1 MNQESQTEPDQTSKS
16 SNSFSEANIYAE
28 LTNDALNAP
37 EAGVETGPERGKV
50 FEQARFERGGIL
62 RDALTSTVVS
72 NGLDLVPFV
81 GGGKML
87 AESIAGNT
95 LDGEELNGKSRIIHA
110 AMGAGSLTLDLTG
123 VGEVREGALLA
134 GKSVNMIGKLAS
146 ELTEKGAI
154 KAGRLFEISARFMAA
169 HPELTASAEQGA
181 ESQIRAQIQN
191 IKAYRKHEPHQTNTE
206 AA

>member
-1 MNQESQTEPDQTSKS
+1 MNEETQPKPDQTFKS
-16 SNSFSEANIYAE
+16 SEPFSGANIYTG
-28 LTNDALNAP
+28 LTNEALTAP
-37 EAGVETGPERGKV
+37 EAGAEAGPEREKV

-62 RDALTSTVVS
+62 RDALTSPVVS

-87 AESIAGNT
+87 AESITGNT
-95 LDGEELNGKSRIIHA
+95 LDGDELNGKSRIIHA
-110 AMGAGSLTLDLTG
+110 AMGAGSLALDFTG
-123 VGEVREGALLA
+123 VGEVKEGALLT
-134 GKSVNMIGKLAS
+134 GKSVGMIGKLAA

-154 KAGRLFEISARFMAA
+154 KAARLFEISARFMAA
-169 HPELTASAEQGA
+169 HPELTATAEQAA

-191 IKAYRKHEPHQTNTE
+191 IKAYRKHGPQQTNTE